1 MRRIRQYIGS
11 LYGVAGLLGMT
22 LLLLACS
29 GSPTQEP
36 AATGERPTLQPS
48 AAEPTSPP
56 NTGEYATVVVTAPEL
71 SPSARSGQTLFNAN
85 CAVCHGANASGS
97 NAGPPLVHPYYGP
110 GHHPDFAFKNAVQN
124 GVPSHHWWF
133 GDMAP
138 LPGVSEQDVDQIICY
153 VRELQRA
160 NGIFEGDAC

>member
-1 MRRIRQYIGS
+1 MRRIRQYIGPI
-11 LYGVAGLLGMT
+11 YGVAGLLGMT

-36 AATGERPTLQPS
+36 AVTAERPTPPS
-48 AAEPTSPP
+48 NNGIPTSPP
-56 NTGEYATVVVTAPEL
+56 NTGEYATLVVTVPEL
-71 SPSARSGQTLFNAN
+71 SQSARSGQTLFNGN
-85 CAVCHGANASGS
+85 CAVCHGANASGT
-97 NAGPPLVHPYYGP
+97 NVGPPLVHPYYGP

-138 LPGVSEQDVDQIICY
+138 LPGVSEQDVGQIICY

-160 NGIFEGDAC
+160 NGIFEGDGC